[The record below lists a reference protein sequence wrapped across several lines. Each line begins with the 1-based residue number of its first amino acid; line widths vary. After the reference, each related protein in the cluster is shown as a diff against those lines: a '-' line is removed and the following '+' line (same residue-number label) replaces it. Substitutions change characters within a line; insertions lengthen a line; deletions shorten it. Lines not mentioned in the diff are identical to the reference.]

1 MDHTITDI
9 LVIGSGAAGLA
20 AAVYAAERDAD
31 VLVVDK
37 GAFGKSGSTI
47 GAVQIAGI
55 GPWSV
60 QGDSPIKY
68 GNDIYESGRGLS
80 DPSLIEAL
88 TTDIEKRLQ
97 DVMEWG
103 LKLDQNEAKEVAV
116 SLTSG
121 HTIPR
126 SISAKKGKSGL
137 GLLQTLTKIAKKK
150 DSITRWSDVITLEL
164 VKQNGKVCGA
174 VVYDLRENKPYLI
187 QSKAVILAA
196 GGIGQLYSITS
207 NPVQA
212 TGDGFSLGLG
222 VGASLVDM
230 EQLQFYPVSLMK
242 PNSLAGLCMS
252 FYHLGKLY
260 NIQGERF
267 MEVYE
272 PETLENTTRDKL
284 SIAIGKEI
292 AAGRCNSN
300 RSVWLDARDQL
311 EVIQS
316 YFPHEYSLCLKRG
329 VDLSAEYAEVGP
341 AAHFIMGGIQI
352 NSDASSTEIPGLY
365 AAGET
370 SGGLHGGNRLG
381 NNALSECLVFG
392 ARAGEAAAAFS
403 KVTILENQHV
413 LPEHTES
420 LLEKLSASAKGS
432 IRPLDIKDKI
442 REVMDTYLNVIRT
455 TEGLNKAEE
464 KLEKMAAAF
473 DDVSITNPED
483 SYSRE
488 VLDFIEASHM
498 IRTAKVI
505 TAAAKTRK
513 ESRGAHFNSDLP
525 TQNPDVLHTCVT
537 SSNDLLQ
544 RTSCSVKGE

>member
-1 MDHTITDI
+1 MEYTTTDV

-20 AAVYAAERDAD
+20 AAVYAAQKDTD
-31 VLVVDK
+31 VLVIDK
-37 GAFGKSGSTI
+37 GAFGKSGSTV

-60 QGDSPIKY
+60 PEDSPTAY
-68 GNDIYESGRGLS
+68 GKDIYESGRGLS
-80 DPSLIEAL
+80 NLSLIEAL

-97 DVMEWG
+97 DVLEWG
-103 LKLDQNEAKEVAV
+103 LKLDQNETNEAAV

-126 SISAKKGKSGL
+126 SISARKGKSGL
-137 GLLQTLTKIAKKK
+137 GLLQTLTKAAKKK
-150 DSITRWSDVITLEL
+150 DSITRWSDVITLDL
-164 VKQNGKVCGA
+164 LKQNGKVCGA
-174 VVYDLRENKPYLI
+174 VVYDLRNKKPYLI

-222 VGASLVDM
+222 VGASLIDM

-242 PNSLAGLCMS
+242 PDSLAGLCMS

-260 NIQGERF
+260 NTQGERF
-267 MEVYE
+267 MKRYE
-272 PETLENTTRDKL
+272 PETLEDTTRDKL

-292 AAGRCNSN
+292 AAGRCTSN
-300 RSVWLDARDQL
+300 RSVWLDAKDQL
-311 EVIQS
+311 EAVQS
-316 YFPHEYSLCLKRG
+316 YFPHENSMCLKRG
-329 VDLSAEYAEVGP
+329 VDLAAECAEVGP
-341 AAHFIMGGIQI
+341 AAHFVMGGIQI
-352 NSDASSTEIPGLY
+352 NSDASTKVPGLY

-392 ARAGEAAAAFS
+392 ARAGETAASLS
-403 KVTILENQHV
+403 KETMLENQPV
-413 LPEHTES
+413 LPKHADS
-420 LLEKLSASAKGS
+420 LLEKVCSSEKGRL
-432 IRPLDIKDKI
+432 RPLDIKNNI
-442 REVMDTYLNVIRT
+442 REIMDTYLNVIRT
-455 TEGLNKAEE
+455 TEGLDKADK
-464 KLEKMAAAF
+464 KLEKMTVAF
-473 DDVSITNPED
+473 EDVTITNPED

-498 IRTAKVI
+498 LRTAKVI

-513 ESRGAHFNSDLP
+513 ESRGAHYNSDF
-525 TQNPDVLHTCVT
+525 PDQKREARHTCIT
-537 SSNDLLQ
+537 SSNGLLQ
-544 RTSCSVKGE
+544 HTFCPVKGE

>member
-1 MDHTITDI
+1 MEHTTTDV

-20 AAVYAAERDAD
+20 AAVYASQQDAD
-31 VLVVDK
+31 VLVIDK
-37 GAFGKSGSTI
+37 GAFGKSGSTV

-60 QGDSPIKY
+60 PEDSPTAY
-68 GNDIYESGRGLS
+68 GKDIYESGRGLS
-80 DPSLIEAL
+80 VPSLIGAL
-88 TTDIEKRLQ
+88 TTDIEKRLRE
-97 DVMEWG
+97 MNEWG

-137 GLLQTLTKIAKKK
+137 GLLQTLTKAAKKK
-150 DSITRWSDVITLEL
+150 DCLTRWSDVITLEL
-164 VKQNGKVCGA
+164 LKQNGRVCGA
-174 VVYDLRENKPYLI
+174 VVYDLRENKPYFI
-187 QSKAVILAA
+187 QSKTVILAA

-222 VGASLVDM
+222 VGASLIDM

-242 PNSLAGLCMS
+242 PASLDGLCMS

-260 NIQGERF
+260 NAQGERF
-267 MEVYE
+267 MERYE

-292 AAGRCNSN
+292 AAGHCSSN

-311 EVIQS
+311 EAIQS
-316 YFPHEYSLCLKRG
+316 YFPHEYSLCLNRG
-329 VDLSAEYAEVGP
+329 VDLTAECAEVGP

-352 NSDASSTEIPGLY
+352 NSDASTDVPGLY

-392 ARAGEAAAAFS
+392 ARAGEAAASFS
-403 KVTILENQHV
+403 KETMLENQPV
-413 LPEHTES
+413 LPDHAES
-420 LLEKLSASAKGS
+420 LLEKLSTSAKGS
-432 IRPLDIKDKI
+432 LRPLDIKNNI
-442 REVMDTYLNVIRT
+442 RNIMDNYLNVIRT
-455 TEGLNKAEE
+455 TEGLNKADK
-464 KLEKMAAAF
+464 KLEKIEAAF

-498 IRTAKVI
+498 LRTAKVI
-505 TAAAKTRK
+505 TAAANIRK
-513 ESRGAHFNSDLP
+513 ESRGAHYNNDFP
-525 TQNPDVLHTCVT
+525 AQNPDASHTCVT
-537 SSNDLLQ
+537 SSNGLLQ
-544 RTSCSVKGE
+544 CTLCPVRGE